1 MSTKDFSTKILVKKS
16 AEETFNAINNARG
29 WWSEEI
35 EGDTTKLN
43 EEFKYHYKD
52 IHNCRIK
59 ITELIPGKR
68 VVWQVLD
75 NYFNFLKD
83 PEEWKGSQIIFEIT
97 ETGNAGHKTQLR
109 FTHRGLVP
117 QYECYYI
124 CSDAWT
130 DFIHNSLKELIN
142 TGKGKPN
149 KKEKMLRKK

>member
-1 MSTKDFSTKILVKKS
+1 MNTKDFSTTILIKKS
-16 AEETFNAINNARG
+16 PEETFNAINNVRG
-29 WWSEEI
+29 WWSEDI

-43 EEFKYHYKD
+43 EEFKYHYQD

-68 VVWQVLD
+68 IVWLVLD

-83 PEEWKGSQIIFEIT
+83 PEEWKGTQIIFEISETATAGNKT
-97 ETGNAGHKTQLR
+97 ELR
-109 FTHRGLVP
+109 FTHHGLVP
-117 QYECYYI
+117 QYECYDI

-130 DFIHNSLKELIN
+130 DFIHDSLKELIN

-149 KKEKMLRKK
+149 KKEKRLSKK